1 MYYFLLTFL
10 PLLIA
15 AALLANFEVNA
26 INDDKLNCTDK
37 SPYCNK
43 NDCITRPG
51 YALEYCRKT
60 CGNCQAFCQES
71 QYVSCNISAK
81 ADCEFMLRDYCPIM
95 CGICRPIK
103 KKRPKAT
110 LSTTTLPTLSTLDD
124 RNTSSTVTIDK
135 SLSSSTKPKPLPQNN
150 SLTFLESPFNDNNL
164 IPPPAL
170 STMPFESRNNFL
182 NARRSDY
189 HERPSRPRAYSV
201 YNSGKPQQPNSS
213 TEKVNIKAVPLITN
227 FKNQIIIPP
236 RIRKTQPQNARLS
249 YAYNSIQPRQQQS
262 YQAQFSYPQPLNQMT
277 TLYPPYPVDYGDFG
291 YFRITEPPAPPVVP
305 QPITLLSSEPYQTAP
320 LMAYPMPIQS
330 SAPTSNYISPYNNN
344 RNYVNQRR
352 AQPATTR
359 SPPFFAD
366 YDVIDTD
373 AGNVQEPF
381 YTEEIT
387 NPPPAMMT
395 TEKPKMNNLKNAVA
409 ITDLVTLLGCRDRD
423 PIVCSKVTEE
433 SCRARPGFYFKLCPV
448 KCKNCNG
455 LACADSNK
463 IDCSDLQQRGGC
475 RLPMAQEY
483 CPKTCNTCPTPHFIS
498 EQQSI
503 CKDELETCDQLVE
516 SGVCEH
522 PFSKPTMRLYCAKSC
537 GFCKSS
543 QYYMNDY
550 FDIPKSFN
558 IYPTTGT
565 EF

>member
-1 MYYFLLTFL
+1 MYNFLLTFL
-10 PLLIA
+10 SFLIIPV
-15 AALLANFEVNA
+15 LFSNFEVYA
-26 INDDKLNCTDK
+26 INEENLNCTDK

-60 CGNCQAFCQES
+60 CGNCQES
-71 QYVSCNISAK
+71 QYVSCNITAK

-103 KKRPKAT
+103 KKRQKAT

-124 RNTSSTVTIDK
+124 RNTSNTVAIDK
-135 SLSSSTKPKPLPQNN
+135 TLLNNTEPNPLPQNN
-150 SLTFLESPFNDNNL
+150 SLTFLENPLNDNNFL
-164 IPPPAL
+164 PPSSL
-170 STMPFESRNNFL
+170 STLPFESRNNFL

-201 YNSGKPQQPNSS
+201 YNSGKPQQPNPS

-236 RIRKTQPQNARLS
+236 RIRKTQPQNSKLS
-249 YAYNSIQPRQQQS
+249 YIYNSIQPRQQT
-262 YQAQFSYPQPLNQMT
+262 YHAQFPYQQPFNQMT
-277 TLYPPYPVDYGDFG
+277 TLYPPYPVDYGDFDYGDFG
-291 YFRITEPPAPPVVP
+291 YFRMTEPPAPPIKP
-305 QPITLLSSEPYQTAP
+305 QPITLLSSELYQPAP
-320 LMAYPMPIQS
+320 IMAYPMPVQS
-330 SAPTSNYISPYNNN
+330 SAPTSNYISPYNNQ
-344 RNYVNQRR
+344 RSYVNQRR
-352 AQPATTR
+352 AQPTTTR
-359 SPPFFAD
+359 SPTFFTD

-373 AGNVQEPF
+373 AASLQEPF
-381 YTEEIT
+381 YTEEVT
-387 NPPPAMMT
+387 NPPPKMT
-395 TEKPKMNNLKNAVA
+395 TEKPKMDTLKNAVA
-409 ITDLVTLLGCRDRD
+409 IADLVTL
-423 PIVCSKVTEE
+423 
-433 SCRARPGFYFKLCPV
+433 
-448 KCKNCNG
+448 

-537 GFCKSS
+537 GF
-543 QYYMNDY
+543 
-550 FDIPKSFN
+550 
-558 IYPTTGT
+558 
-565 EF
+565 